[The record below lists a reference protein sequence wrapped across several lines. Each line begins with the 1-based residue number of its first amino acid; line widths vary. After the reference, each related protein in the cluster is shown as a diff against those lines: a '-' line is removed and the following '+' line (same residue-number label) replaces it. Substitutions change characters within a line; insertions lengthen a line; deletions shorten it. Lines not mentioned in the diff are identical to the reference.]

1 MSMAFWAT
9 AARLLLWLR
18 DLTRELFHLLDG
30 AATYA
35 DLMAAGAVKDRVE
48 IESVKWWKRAMMR
61 TRTKVAETENTASG
75 GGE

>member
-1 MSMAFWAT
+1 MSVTFWAY

-35 DLMAAGAVKDRVE
+35 DLMAAGAVEDRAEV
-48 IESVKWWKRAMMR
+48 ESVMWWKRAMMR
-61 TRTKVAETENTASG
+61 TRTKVAETENTASR